1 LTFGGLPTH
10 RMGDF
15 RDRVYDRYLSSLGDS
30 AARREKPGGRGFQA
44 WCEENYLPLV
54 AHLPRD
60 ARILE
65 LGCGAG
71 ELLDFLRQQG
81 FTKAEGVDLSPE
93 YVASAQRKGLSAR
106 VVDAREALLKADPGL
121 DCVIAIEFV
130 EHFSMEELLDLLHQV
145 MVKLR
150 PGGRLILRTPNGGAL
165 LGGHS
170 IYSDVTHVTIFSPAS
185 LYQTLRLAGFDE
197 ITIRDCPPA
206 HGTLAGRVRALLWGA
221 IATGAGL
228 VHRIETG
235 KKQSI
240 WTESMLCA
248 CRKRCPVR

>member
-1 LTFGGLPTH
+1 
-10 RMGDF
+10 MGDF
-15 RDRVYDRYLSSLGDS
+15 RDRVYDRYLSTLGD
-30 AARREKPGGRGFQA
+30 AADRRQTPGGRGFRA
-44 WCEENYLPLV
+44 WCEENYFPLV
-54 AHLPRD
+54 AHLRRD

-71 ELLDFLRQQG
+71 ELLDFLRQRG
-81 FTKAEGVDLSPE
+81 FTAAEGVDLSPE
-93 YVASAQRKGLSAR
+93 YVASAQRKGLAAR

-121 DCVIAIEFV
+121 DAVIAIEFV
-130 EHFSMEELLDLLHQV
+130 EHFSMEELLDLFDQV
-145 MVKLR
+145 MAKLR

-170 IYSDVTHVTIFSPAS
+170 IHSDITHVTIFSPAS
-185 LYQTLRLAGFDE
+185 LHQTLRLAGFDE
-197 ITIRDCPPA
+197 ITVRECPPA
-206 HGTLAGRVRALLWGA
+206 HGTLAGRIRAPLWRA
-221 IATGAGL
+221 IATAACV

-248 CRKRCPVR
+248 CRKPRELH